1 MANMRKTA
9 ETRKDIPI
17 YGLKYQQAIALS
29 PIHSTIARLPKTS
42 RDLAYAFTSLL
53 KVFQLP
59 KSIVRCFN
67 KYVSGEFA
75 IN

>member
-9 ETRKDIPI
+9 EIRKDIPI
-17 YGLKYQQAIALS
+17 YGLKNQQAIVLS
-29 PIHSTIARLPKTS
+29 PIHSIIARSPKTS
-42 RDLAYAFTSLL
+42 RALAYAFTSLL

-67 KYVSGEFA
+67 IYVSGESA